1 MPETLIL
8 ANSKDGRNK
17 SADGS
22 AFDVIFDVPIRTGKD
37 THLKVLSSTIWYT
50 FPNVKTGVNDQ
61 LVIKYGNGL
70 TNTAYLTIPQGLYGI
85 TELDAAVQH
94 QIESLG
100 LSSQSNL
107 ASKTALVIGANYA
120 TGQASVTI
128 NIDTSQP
135 TQHVEIDWV
144 NSSLAPLLGFTQN
157 VSLNAASGDFTAAF
171 FGNTIASLSPVDS
184 LQIHCSTARGSVV
197 AGKTDSDVIASIQ
210 IDARPGFQIMYNPVQ
225 APRVSAPGFAFTNG
239 VRIMRMRLTDQE
251 GVAVNTQS
259 EYWTAT
265 LLLEW

>member
-1 MPETLIL
+1 MPETLII
-8 ANSKDGRNK
+8 ANSKDARNV
-17 SADGS
+17 SADG
-22 AFDVIFDVPIRTGKD
+22 AEFDVIFDVPIKTDGD
-37 THLKVLSSTIWYT
+37 PHIKVLSSTIWYT

-61 LVIKYGNGL
+61 LVIRHGSGL
-70 TNTAYLTIPQGLYGI
+70 TLYNILTIPQGLYGI
-85 TELDAAVQH
+85 TELNSAIQH
-94 QIESLG
+94 QIEILG
-100 LSSQSNL
+100 LSRFL
-107 ASKTALVIGANYA
+107 AGKTTLAIGANYA

-128 NIDTSQP
+128 TIDETQP
-135 TQHVEIDWV
+135 SQHVEIDWV
-144 NSSLAPLLGFTQN
+144 NSSIAPLLGFTQN
-157 VSLNAASGDFTAAF
+157 VSLNAASGDFTATF

-184 LQIHCSTARGSVV
+184 LQIHCSAARGSVV
-197 AGKTDSDVIASIQ
+197 AGQTDSDVIASIQ
-210 IDARPGFQIMYNPVQ
+210 IDARPGFQIMHNPVQ